1 MTSDLSLCLERSNVS
16 PLAVHETSSPSKDTS
31 NSFRT
36 RLSASSMKSISE
48 RNEYNLSSS
57 SIPETRTSRTSSV
70 PTLERST
77 V

>member
-1 MTSDLSLCLERSNVS
+1 MTSDLSLCLDLSKVS
-16 PLAVHETSSPSKDTS
+16 PLAVQSTSSPSNDTS

-57 SIPETRTSRTSSV
+57 SIPVTRISRTSPV
-70 PTLERST
+70 PTFDRST